1 MNKEFREGKE
11 FKWFF
16 QGLCCLIVYTAVNTS
31 TTPNTRDTEACRKRC
46 LFSSVPWSK
55 SGKEKHCNMQSHV
68 TRVLN
73 YFFFEGGC
81 FFICS
86 SLQLF
91 IIVISFFLLF
101 RLFSIT
107 NQNKMWKEKKRN
119 EKKGGKTLA
128 NMFRGKVVTLLLLAF
143 CYGSRRTHTWARK
156 RKTVSYKTRAVLV
169 QFVVSFC
176 FFLQLV

>member
-1 MNKEFREGKE
+1 MILSRSLLSYRVHGSQHVNNAKHKRHRGLPKTLPFFFRSMKQVWKRKTLQHAKSCNAR
-11 FKWFF
+11 FK
-16 QGLCCLIVYTAVNTS
+16 L
-31 TTPNTRDTEACRKRC
+31 
-46 LFSSVPWSK
+46 
-55 SGKEKHCNMQSHV
+55 
-68 TRVLN
+68 
-73 YFFFEGGC
+73 FFFEGGC

-143 CYGSRRTHTWARK
+143 CYGSRRTHTRARK